1 MKPQYQISGE
11 WLAKYGKTRSSKN
24 AHSKFLWIVLPDLK
38 TIFETTNQINQRFHL
53 KFLFPSKNHL
63 SISIPHS
70 NSWVLQL
77 FPSKN
82 HLSISIP
89 HFELLSSS
97 IIPIKKAPIQ
107 FYPPF
112 RTLEFFNYSHQKIT
126 IQFYPPFRTLEFFNH
141 SHQKITY
148 PILSPIWTLEFFNY
162 SHQKITYPILSPI
175 SNSWVLQLF
184 PWKKHLSN
192 SIPHFELLSSSIIP
206 MKKTP
211 IQFYPPFR
219 TLEFFNH
226 SHQEIT
232 YPILSPIS
240 NSWVLQLFPSKNHL
254 SNSIPHFELLSSS
267 IIPIK
272 KSPIQFYPPFRTLG
286 FFNYSHQKIT
296 YPILSP
302 ISNSWV
308 LQLFP
313 SKNHLSNSSHEKST
327 YPILSPI
334 SNSWVLQLFPSKNH
348 LSNSIPHFELL
359 SSSIIPIKKS
369 PIQFYPPFRTLEFFN
384 YSHQKITYPF
394 LSPISNSWVLQ
405 LFPSKNHLSNSIPIR
420 TLEFFNYSHEKSTY
434 PILSPISNSWVLQL
448 FPSKNHL
455 SNSIPHFELLSSSII
470 PIKKSPIQFYPPF
483 RTLEFFNHSHQK
495 ITYPIL
501 SPISNS
507 WVLQLFPSKNH
518 LSNSIPHFELLSSS
532 IIPIKKSPIQFYPPF
547 RTLEFFNYSHQKITY
562 PILLQ
567 LFPSKNHLSNSIPHF
582 ELLSSSIIP
591 IKKSLSNSIPHF
603 ELLSS
608 SIIPIKKSPIQF
620 YPPFRT
626 LEFFNYSHQ
635 KITYPILSPISNS
648 WVLQLFPSKNHL
660 SNSIPHFELLS
671 SSIIPMKVLQL
682 NHLSNSI
689 PHFELLSSSIIP
701 IKKSPIQFYPPFR
714 TLEFFNYSHQKITYP
729 ILSPISNSWVLQLF
743 PSKNHLSNSIP
754 HFELLSSSIIPI
766 KKSPIQFYPPFRTL
780 EFFNYS
786 HQKITYPILSPISN
800 SWVLQLFPSKNHLS
814 NSIPQFELL
823 SSSIIPIKKSPIQF
837 YPPFR
842 TLEFFNYSHQK
853 ITYPILSPISN
864 SWVLQ
869 LFPSKNHLSNSIPH
883 FELLSYSI
891 IPIKKSPIQFYPPF
905 RTLEFFNY
913 SHQKITFCRH
923 LHSPISHRVCYSET
937 PLLYAMA
944 VAFCSLHLQVL
955 YLQHLEKNR
964 CKMS

>member
-313 SKNHLSNSSHEKST
+313 WKK
-327 YPILSPI
+327 
-334 SNSWVLQLFPSKNH
+334 H

-384 YSHQKITYPF
+384 YSHQKITYPI

-405 LFPSKNHLSNSIPIR
+405 LFPSKNHLS
-420 TLEFFNYSHEKSTY
+420 
-434 PILSPISNSWVLQL
+434 ILSPISNSWVLQL
-448 FPSKNHL
+448 FTSKNHL

-507 WVLQLFPSKNH
+507 WVLQSFPSKNHLSNSIPHFELLRSSIIPIKKSPIQFYPPFRTLEFFNHSHQKITYPILSPISNSWVLQSFPSKNH

-547 RTLEFFNYSHQKITY
+547 WTLEFFNYSHQKITY
-562 PILLQ
+562 PILSPISNSWVLQ

-671 SSIIPMKVLQL
+671 SSIIPIKKSPIQFYPPFRTLEFFNYSHQKITYPFLSPISNSWVLQSFPSK

-766 KKSPIQFYPPFRTL
+766 KKSPFVAIFIPPFPTGFVTAKHRSSTRWQWPSAVCTSRFSTSNTL
-780 EFFNYS
+780 KKTDAKCHKGVSLCWVYGDSMVVLWDFMV
-786 HQKITYPILSPISN
+786 ILCWFYGGFHAGFMVIQWELVGISWEVHVRPTQA
-800 SWVLQLFPSKNHLS
+800 SG
-814 NSIPQFELL
+814 
-823 SSSIIPIKKSPIQF
+823 
-837 YPPFR
+837 
-842 TLEFFNYSHQK
+842 T
-853 ITYPILSPISN
+853 
-864 SWVLQ
+864 
-869 LFPSKNHLSNSIPH
+869 
-883 FELLSYSI
+883 
-891 IPIKKSPIQFYPPF
+891 
-905 RTLEFFNY
+905 
-913 SHQKITFCRH
+913 
-923 LHSPISHRVCYSET
+923 
-937 PLLYAMA
+937 
-944 VAFCSLHLQVL
+944 
-955 YLQHLEKNR
+955 
-964 CKMS
+964 